1 MGAAP
6 EVAESL
12 CSVERPNIKRGAPL
26 EDDAPKRVRFAA
38 LPSSAPV
45 CSPEVMC
52 EAVDDDDGLPPLIP
66 TPQLHKLTSEERNEL
81 DKANEPRLR
90 AEGEPGEQGNPR
102 NVIIMASI
110 HDYSLDTSDALFKPS
125 CAQLKN
131 RIEHLGL
138 GLWKIGGC
146 YMDLLDVR
154 PRNAAHYNPK
164 YFDRDGAVCLA
175 YGMTDKQNAAMLETT
190 AIQHA
195 KFQLRIGVNTKSQDD
210 VPHDGYSPERPA
222 ALYAVPVRPH
232 ITTQQQ
238 FEKVHVSYYMERTH
252 GTTTKE
258 ERKAAKE
265 ERKAAKRAPGG
276 VIGTKRA
283 KLLKA
288 YIDMIPMQQ
297 LRRAFSGRN
306 ALSDLVTSYGFKTL
320 STTIFN
326 ELKELFA
333 EY

>member
-1 MGAAP
+1 
-6 EVAESL
+6 
-12 CSVERPNIKRGAPL
+12 
-26 EDDAPKRVRFAA
+26 
-38 LPSSAPV
+38 
-45 CSPEVMC
+45 
-52 EAVDDDDGLPPLIP
+52 
-66 TPQLHKLTSEERNEL
+66 
-81 DKANEPRLR
+81 
-90 AEGEPGEQGNPR
+90 
-102 NVIIMASI
+102 MASI
-110 HDYSLDTSDALFKPS
+110 HDYNIDTSDALFNPS
-125 CAQLKN
+125 PEELKLRVERLAN
-131 RIEHLGL
+131 LGL
-138 GLWKIGGC
+138 LVKIGSC
-146 YMDLLDVR
+146 LQNLLDVR
-154 PRNAAHYNPK
+154 PRDAAHYNPK
-164 YFDRDGAVCLA
+164 YFYRDGAVCLA
-175 YGMTDKQNAAMLETT
+175 YGIIDKQLAAMLETT

-195 KFQLRIGVNTKSQDD
+195 KFQLRIGVNTKSHDD

-252 GTTTKE
+252 GTTT
-258 ERKAAKE
+258 KE

-320 STTIFN
+320 GTTIFN